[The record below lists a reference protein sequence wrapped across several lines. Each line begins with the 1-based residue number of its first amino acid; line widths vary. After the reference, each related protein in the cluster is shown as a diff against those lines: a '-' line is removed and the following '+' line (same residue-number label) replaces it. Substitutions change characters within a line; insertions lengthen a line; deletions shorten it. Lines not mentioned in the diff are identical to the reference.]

1 MPCITYFK
9 VNNNIYRFFEKDV
22 NNFKKTKCLLVQEA
36 MQVEEGTLPRIRLR
50 ISLCT
55 LPPITALTGK
65 NTCRVRKEITLT
77 CSVNEPLTKYYVPP
91 TINAELSYYNTMSF
105 T

>member
-1 MPCITYFK
+1 M
-9 VNNNIYRFFEKDV
+9 V
-22 NNFKKTKCLLVQEA
+22 
-36 MQVEEGTLPRIRLR
+36 VEGGTLPRTRLR

-91 TINAELSYYNTMSF
+91 TINAESSYYCTVLQKLSKCEVKA
-105 T
+105 

>member
-1 MPCITYFK
+1 
-9 VNNNIYRFFEKDV
+9 
-22 NNFKKTKCLLVQEA
+22 
-36 MQVEEGTLPRIRLR
+36 MQVEGGTLPRIRLR

-65 NTCRVRKEITLT
+65 NTCHVRKEITLT

-91 TINAELSYYNTMSF
+91 TINAESSYYCTMSSLPKL
-105 T
+105 